1 MKVVVAEKEPP
12 YKDMAFCS
20 GPETGR
26 SIRSGRDMPGQLDE
40 GRFITVAY
48 NMHII
53 LQYRRHFTF
62 YSVQIHCSA

>member
-12 YKDMAFCS
+12 PYKDMYFCS

-40 GRFITVAY
+40 GNKIVFLFFAQFAFFY
-48 NMHII
+48 I
-53 LQYRRHFTF
+53 LQY
-62 YSVQIHCSA
+62 